1 MIYIFIV
8 SPYITGW
15 FTLAYL
21 NIWSKKQHLCTNT
34 DINMPYVKAL
44 SHNNQHLQKSPQLVT
59 TTVSMPSNALLH
71 IKASTK
77 LSVVTGCTQLGS
89 STCKSTR
96 RWIFWHRWLLD
107 GRGDGHSLW
116 AGATNKEGSM
126 ATKKDKSSVEL
137 QQKTYNTLFRSCW
150 HDSKKK
156 IVLLAF
162 CIWSLNVYS
171 IALHLCWMLQVTLMA
186 YCDTWCLVACIHT

>member
-1 MIYIFIV
+1 M
-8 SPYITGW
+8 
-15 FTLAYL
+15 
-21 NIWSKKQHLCTNT
+21 SKHWQQQSTPSKISTATHYNG
-34 DINMPYVKAL
+34 
-44 SHNNQHLQKSPQLVT
+44 
-59 TTVSMPSNALLH
+59 VSMPSNALLH

-89 STCKSTR
+89 STCKFTR

-107 GRGDGHSLW
+107 GRKGDGHAVS

-126 ATKKDKSSVEL
+126 ATEKDKPSVEL

-150 HDSKKK
+150 HDSKKN

-171 IALHLCWMLQVTLMA
+171 IALHLCWMLQVILMA
-186 YCDTWCLVACIHT
+186 YCDTWCLVACIHR